1 MDVIILVAF
10 SSSLS
15 NFCMSTRLKNSALS
29 LVFFLCLAV
38 HAVSLDQ
45 LTFATWNV
53 ENLFDTVSN
62 QPKGADEEF
71 TPESWRRWTPE
82 RYEVKLDNLAWVI
95 DKMKPDIL
103 CLSEVE
109 NLDVLKALTD
119 RIKKNYGWTFN
130 YIGHVDSPDPRGIDN
145 AVLSRYPI
153 MSTTLSG
160 NFGRR
165 GTLIVTVDVEGSTV
179 VVMANHLKSQMGDM
193 QENIVTRTGE
203 AMNIRKEA
211 LKILKQNPNASLMIA
226 GDFNEDLDGASVT
239 KGLGVSPERSESL
252 TSPTKS
258 LVFFNLVGDIPTG
271 KRGSYYYARR
281 KVWNTFDSIIIPPSM
296 LLPLNQSG
304 PDWRAQEAKSGV
316 TKTFILP
323 EMREPEDGRPKA
335 YRRVRIKDKPANYY
349 VEGYSD
355 HFPVITVFR
364 RGKSENTKGKR

>member
-1 MDVIILVAF
+1 
-10 SSSLS
+10 
-15 NFCMSTRLKNSALS
+15 MSMRLKNIVLS

-53 ENLFDTVSN
+53 ENLFDTISN
-62 QPKGADEEF
+62 QPNGADEEF
-71 TPESWRRWTPE
+71 TPESWRRWTPD

-95 DKMKPDIL
+95 DKMKPDII

-109 NLDVLKALTD
+109 NLKVLKALTD

-130 YIGHVDSPDPRGIDN
+130 YIGHIDSPDPRGIDN

-153 MSTTLSG
+153 LSTTLSG
-160 NFGRR
+160 KFGRR
-165 GTLIVTVDVEGSTV
+165 GTLIVTIDVEGSTV

-211 LKILKQNPNASLMIA
+211 LKVLKQNPNASLMIA
-226 GDFNEDLDGASVT
+226 GDLNEDIDGASVT
-239 KGLGVSPERSESL
+239 QGLGVSPERSDANAAPE
-252 TSPTKS
+252 KS
-258 LVFFNLVGDIPTG
+258 LVFFNLVGDIPID

-281 KVWNTFDSIIIPPSM
+281 KVWNTFDAIIVPPSM
-296 LLPLNQSG
+296 LLPSDQPG
-304 PDWRAQEAKSGV
+304 PDWRVQKPNSSV
-316 TKTFILP
+316 TKTFALP
-323 EMREPEDGRPKA
+323 EMREADDGRPKS

-349 VEGYSD
+349 IEGYSD
-355 HFPVITVFR
+355 HFPVITVFK
-364 RGKSENTKGKR
+364 RGKSAGTTGTRSNGSRTPQ